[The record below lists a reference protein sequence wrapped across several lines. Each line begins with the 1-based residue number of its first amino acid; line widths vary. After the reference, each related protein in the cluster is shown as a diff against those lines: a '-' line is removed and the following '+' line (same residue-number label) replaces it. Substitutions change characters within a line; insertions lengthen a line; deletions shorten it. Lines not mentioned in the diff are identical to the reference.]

1 MIKIDLVK
9 NIAFIEVG
17 GTPTHIEIQEAII
30 ELLKHPDHTDGMDE
44 VWDFSKASV
53 KSFNEKELG
62 ILANFVK
69 ERLPRLA
76 KRTALVVA
84 KDLDY
89 GIGRMWMS
97 YAEMSDAI
105 QERQLFRN
113 IEEAVEWLVSPKKF

>member
-17 GTPTHIEIQEAII
+17 GTPTHIEIQESIN

-44 VWDFSKASV
+44 IWDFRTASMI
-53 KSFNEKELG
+53 SFNEKELN
-62 ILANFVK
+62 ILAGFVK
-69 ERLPRLA
+69 EHLPKLA
-76 KRTALVVA
+76 KRTALVIA

-97 YAEMSDAI
+97 YAEISDAI

-113 IEEAVEWLVSPKKF
+113 FEEAVEWLVSPKKI